1 MTAGAPCPHEARV
14 LAQRRP
20 GADDPVAREHLAT
33 CASCREALDVAEF
46 LGRMAAAP
54 ESHRLPEA
62 SRVWFRAQLVRRW
75 DAERRAAAPIETM
88 QRAER
93 GLLVVGLVVLIWMWS
108 QAERWLGAP
117 GTASPVSVIDTI
129 LPRGV
134 FIAVLVVAILAA
146 LGSLAL
152 WRSASRGGRERASRG
167 EGLR

>member
-14 LAQRRP
+14 LAQRRS

-46 LGRMAAAP
+46 LGRIATAP
-54 ESHRLPEA
+54 ETHRLPEA

-93 GLLVVGLVVLIWMWS
+93 GLLVVGLAVLIWMWT
-108 QAERWLGAP
+108 QAERWLGSADP
-117 GTASPVSVIDTI
+117 GSPVSVVSSV
-129 LPRGV
+129 LPSG
-134 FIAVLVVAILAA
+134 VVALVAVVA
-146 LGSLAL
+146 VVAVVGSLAL
-152 WRSASRGGRERASRG
+152 
-167 EGLR
+167 LRNMARD